1 MAGIVIIL
9 VVCYYINRLDG
20 AVRVPVKN
28 GEYIMENN
36 AELVRLEQF
45 VDTVLNKY
53 NDLKER
59 FHALEATL
67 RERDDECAALKQDV
81 AELRDERSEVGSRV
95 AGLLGRI
102 EQWES
107 DQDDPGSE
115 EGEQQ
120 GSLFEAD
127 QQDNG

>member
-1 MAGIVIIL
+1 
-9 VVCYYINRLDG
+9 
-20 AVRVPVKN
+20 
-28 GEYIMENN
+28 MENN